1 MRFSDALKGSAAQRL
16 VPSQLTLSHSARLP
30 RDLECLESKQD
41 FCGVKF
47 TACLLIGLFHYPLN
61 RFGMNV
67 HSLPFRR

>member
-1 MRFSDALKGSAAQRL
+1 MRFSDPLKGSATQRL

-47 TACLLIGLFHYPLN
+47 TACLLIGLFH
-61 RFGMNV
+61 
-67 HSLPFRR
+67 